1 MDRDP
6 TTTNPELYHVLFE
19 NDRVRVLEYRDTP
32 GDRTQPHHHPDS
44 VLCALTDFTRRIS
57 TDGHPIEVGLS
68 TGEVRWMPAQVH
80 TGENI
85 GQTPTHAII
94 VELKEA
100 AGALTGPAG
109 SGHAVA

>member
-19 NDRVRVLEYRDTP
+19 NHRVRVLEYRDVP
-32 GDRTQPHHHPDS
+32 GDRTEPHHHPDA
-44 VLCALTDFTRRIS
+44 VLCALSDFTRRIS
-57 TDGHPIEVGLS
+57 RDDHAIEVALS
-68 TGEVRWMPAQVH
+68 SGEAQWLPAQVH

-94 VELKEA
+94 VELKEP
-100 AGALTGPAG
+100 AGALTE
-109 SGHAVA
+109 H